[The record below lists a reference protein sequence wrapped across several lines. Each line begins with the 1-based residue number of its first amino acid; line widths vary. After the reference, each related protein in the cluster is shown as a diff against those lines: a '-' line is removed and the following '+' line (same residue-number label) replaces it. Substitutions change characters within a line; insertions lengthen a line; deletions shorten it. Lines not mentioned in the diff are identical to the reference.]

1 MVAYKTA
8 KEQKSYT
15 LHKYA
20 ISSVLMSGLIV
31 PMSKKWRS
39 CFQNITLSGGHNRV
53 VLTER
58 CLSGALCDL
67 YTFDFRGSYNWV
79 VMVNRQSSGAV

>member
-39 CFQNITLSGGHNRV
+39 CFENITLSGGHNRV

-58 CLSGALCDL
+58 CLSDDDELMLNVLRCHL
-67 YTFDFRGSYNWV
+67 TY
-79 VMVNRQSSGAV
+79 